1 MASIDDPAVRAL
13 LDGPNHAVIS
23 TLNADGSVH
32 STVVWQEL
40 VDGTVGI
47 NSALGRRW
55 PTNLERDPRITV
67 VVYATD
73 NPYEYVEIQ
82 GTATGTTAGAD
93 EQIDRLAHKFTGA
106 ASFDGPAEN
115 VRISFA
121 VQPTRLNYH
130 PG

>member
-23 TLNADGSVH
+23 TLNEDGSVH

-40 VDGTVGI
+40 VEGTLGI
-47 NSALGRRW
+47 NSAVGRRW
-55 PTNLERDPRITV
+55 PTNLQRDPRITV
-67 VVYATD
+67 VVYAGD

-93 EQIDRLAHKFTGA
+93 AQINRLASKFTGA
-106 ASFDGPAEN
+106 ASFVGPATD
-115 VRISFA
+115 VRISFE
-121 VQPTRLNYH
+121 VRPTRLNHYRN
-130 PG
+130 

>member
-13 LDGPNHAVIS
+13 LDAPNHAVIS

-40 VDGTVGI
+40 VDGAVGI

-55 PTNLERDPRITV
+55 PANLQRDPRITV
-67 VVYATD
+67 VVYARD

-82 GTATGTTAGAD
+82 GTATGTTVGAD
-93 EQIDRLAHKFTGA
+93 AQIDRLANKFTGA
-106 ASFDGPAEN
+106 ASFDTPADEE
-115 VRISFA
+115 RISFA
-121 VQPTRLNYH
+121 VRPTRLNHYR
-130 PG
+130 G

>member
-13 LDGPNHAVIS
+13 LDAPNHAVIS
-23 TLNADGSVH
+23 TLNPDGSVH

-55 PTNLERDPRITV
+55 PTNLQRDPRITV
-67 VVYATD
+67 VVYAQD
-73 NPYEYVEIQ
+73 NPYEYVEIR
-82 GTATGTTAGAD
+82 GTATATTAGAD
-93 EQIDRLAHKFTGA
+93 EQINRLARKYTGA
-106 ASFDGPAEN
+106 ASFDGPADD
-115 VRISFA
+115 VRVSFA
-121 VQPTRLNYH
+121 VRPTRLNHH